1 MSLLHWLLII
11 CRKLAIQTNPQRR
24 FQQVYEE
31 TLILYFP
38 LDLNVVRALWSLNLN
53 LRTMSYV
60 VERSEDKYEQA
71 PALHDF
77 VLLINS
83 RVVLQITRMWSTR
96 NNNK

>member
-71 PALHDF
+71 KLYMTLYQLESSTSNHQD
-77 VLLINS
+77 VVNS
-83 RVVLQITRMWSTR
+83 E
-96 NNNK
+96 